1 MPAPQEQTK
10 PQTAK
15 HLIVISYDAFSEEN
29 WQQASRYANLKQLI
43 ENGAYTTQLRSV
55 YPTLTYVVHTTMVT
69 GVDPDRHGVIHNNHF
84 EPFVSEKD
92 QSWYWYRREI
102 KTATIYDAAD
112 AAGLT
117 AAAIL
122 WPVSGKARIRYNL
135 PEIVAIRQENQTL
148 KILRNGSP
156 LYCLAMEWKYGRYRK
171 GIEQPQLDDFSTL
184 CAVDTIRRKKPN
196 LLLLHLVDLDDTKH
210 KRGTNGP
217 EIEQVLARMDIRLGK
232 IMQAVEEA
240 GIREETVLLVV
251 GDHGQFN
258 VRYRV
263 RLNQLLAAAGLISE
277 ENGKMSWRAYCQ
289 SAGGSAYLHLRSG
302 DAEAE
307 RLALTVL
314 QDACAE
320 GCYGIEKIMTRQELD
335 ALHVDSSVPVMLEA
349 KLGYCFDDSLE
360 LPVILDLAAQN
371 IPYATHG
378 YSPDKPN
385 YRCNLL
391 ISGDMMKKD
400 YCFAAAEMTDI
411 APTMARILGI
421 AIPQSTG
428 QVIAEIFLSDGK
440 LNQKTAIVSEREGN
454 EV

>member
-1 MPAPQEQTK
+1 MR

-15 HLIVISYDAFSEEN
+15 HLIVISYDAFSEDH
-29 WQQASRYANLKQLI
+29 WQQASRYPNLKQLI
-43 ENGAYTTQLRSV
+43 GNGAYTTQLRSV

-69 GVDPDRHGVIHNNHF
+69 GVDPDRHGIIHNNHF

-102 KTATIYDAAD
+102 KTTTIYDAAD

-135 PEIVAIRQENQTL
+135 PEIVAIKQENQTL

-156 LYCLAMEWKYGRYRK
+156 LYCLEMEWKYGRYRK
-171 GIEQPQLDDFSTL
+171 GIAQPQLDDFSTL
-184 CAVDTIRRKKPN
+184 CAVDTIRSKKPN

-210 KRGTNGP
+210 KRGTKGP
-217 EIEQVLARMDIRLGK
+217 EIEQVLARMDARLGK

-240 GIREETVLLVV
+240 GIREETVFLVL

-258 VRYRV
+258 VSYQV
-263 RLNQLLAAAGLISE
+263 HLNQLLAAAGLISE
-277 ENGKMSWRAYCQ
+277 TKGKLSWRAYCQ

-307 RLALTVL
+307 RMALTVL
-314 QDACAE
+314 QNAYAA
-320 GCYGIEKIMTRQELD
+320 GCYGIERIITRKELD
-335 ALHVDSSVPVMLEA
+335 QLHVDPSVPAMVEA
-349 KLGYCFDDSLE
+349 KLGYSFDDSLD
-360 LPVILDLAAQN
+360 LPVILDLSAQN

-391 ISGDMMKKD
+391 ISGDILKKN
-400 YCFAAAEMTDI
+400 YRFAAAEMKDI

-421 AIPQSTG
+421 ALPNTTG
-428 QVIAEIFLSDGK
+428 KAIEEIFIL
-440 LNQKTAIVSEREGN
+440 
-454 EV
+454 